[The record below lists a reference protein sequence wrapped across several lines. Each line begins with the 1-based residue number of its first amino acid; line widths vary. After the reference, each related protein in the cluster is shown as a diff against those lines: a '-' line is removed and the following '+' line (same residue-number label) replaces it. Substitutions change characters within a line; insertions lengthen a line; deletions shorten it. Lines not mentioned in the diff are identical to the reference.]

1 MKKKQYVQPLMESDT
16 CSTLN
21 AYMAGDNSIP
31 YGGGDG
37 PGIAEG
43 KEREESNVNEIS
55 EDKSEE
61 ENSWGNL
68 W

>member
-43 KEREESNVNEIS
+43 KERNEQEEKDS
-55 EDKSEE
+55 
-61 ENSWGNL
+61 SWGNL